1 MNIIITLL
9 ILGII
14 ILIHELGHFL
24 SAKYF
29 KMPVSEF
36 AIGMG
41 PKLFSIQKEYT
52 LYSIRAIPMGGFVNI
67 DGMDIEN
74 PVENG
79 FNNKKPLERFIVLFA
94 GVFMNF
100 ILALVIVFS
109 LNFLSGGQ
117 YHVREDAIIGSI
129 IENSP
134 ASTYLQK
141 EDVILEINNKPIN
154 KWTDINILTSTLD
167 NPKVNMLI
175 NRNGEMIPLEFNLE
189 YNEQRQTYLI
199 GIQPH
204 FDFVPYTFT
213 EKISASLSDYKNLF
227 TGVFKGLKMLF
238 SGEVKSTDMAGPV
251 GLVKIVGTFTS
262 SGIGMILM
270 LVALL
275 SVNIGILNLMPFPAL
290 DGGRIIFVI
299 LELFGIKVNKKI
311 EEKIHYLGM
320 FILLILIVLITLN
333 DIKNLFR

>member
-41 PKLFSIQKEYT
+41 PKLFSIQNEDT

-67 DGMDIEN
+67 EGMDIDN

-79 FNNKKPLERFIVLFA
+79 FNSKKPFERFIVLFA

-100 ILALVIVFS
+100 LLALIILFS
-109 LNFLSGGQ
+109 LNFISGGQ
-117 YHVREDAIIGSI
+117 YKIKEEAQIGAI

-134 ASTYLQK
+134 ASKYLEK
-141 EDVILEINNKPIN
+141 NDIILEINSK
-154 KWTDINILTSTLD
+154 
-167 NPKVNMLI
+167 KVNEWSDIHHITSNLSEARVTMLI
-175 NRNGEMIPLEFNLE
+175 SRSEELISFEFDLE
-189 YNEQRQTYLI
+189 YNEQRKAYLI
-199 GIQPH
+199 GIQPNFH
-204 FDFVPYTFT
+204 FIPYSFM
-213 EKISASLSDYKNLF
+213 EKISASFKDFRNLF
-227 TGVFKGLKMLF
+227 TGVFRGFKMLF

-251 GLVKIVGTFTS
+251 GLVRIVGNFTS
-262 SGIGMILM
+262 SGLGMILM
-270 LVALL
+270 LIALL
-275 SVNIGILNLMPFPAL
+275 SVNIGILNLLPFPAL

-320 FILLILIVLITLN
+320 FVLLILIVLITLN
-333 DIKNLFR
+333 DIKNIFR